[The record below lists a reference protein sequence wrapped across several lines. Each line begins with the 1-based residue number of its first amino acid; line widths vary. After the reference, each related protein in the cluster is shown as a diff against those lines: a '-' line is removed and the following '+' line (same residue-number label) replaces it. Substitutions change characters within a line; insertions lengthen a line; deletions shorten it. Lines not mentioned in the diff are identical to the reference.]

1 MQGLFCPGCK
11 SLLAPGSNRCMRCG
25 MTADGLV
32 TSNQSS
38 LSSIQERRAP
48 EPRLVQSENRYAPY
62 MPYEPRGCQLDI
74 ICDIRSFLDEGRHV
88 VIESGT
94 GTGKTIVSL
103 AASLQHAKA
112 TGKKIVYVVRTI
124 TQTDAVMKELRAISR
139 IKSVSGIA
147 LTGRNKSCPLFRG
160 TSGFEQIPSNVL
172 SMMCEDRRNKS
183 TKGQAGG
190 CRFYDRLKTEIDN
203 IERYCRENIPSSDDL
218 DRFCE
223 KLGVCP
229 YEAKKLLLKK
239 VDVIAAPYIQILNP
253 DIRESLM
260 ANMDLSGDPRGMMV
274 IVDEAHNF
282 LDAARGSET
291 FVIDK
296 QMVDNAIDE
305 CPTYRDPTVWEEVRL
320 DTFLNFF
327 KVCIRAAATEK
338 LGFNE
343 HDYVF
348 TDDFIEDKMMAKF
361 GMSRSDLESAV
372 ERALDLGEA
381 RTERLI
387 DSGENRTS
395 YVEDLAVKMKAWF
408 SSGSD
413 RFVRSIKTDKDGE
426 YLVATC
432 IDPSEISRFLNTV
445 PGTLHMSGTLKPLD
459 QYARVL
465 GLGNNPKFRTYPSPF
480 PAENKLVVYARNVT
494 TKYDA
499 MREDPGMQNRIE
511 RMIVDICDAVEKNIL
526 VMFTS
531 YNYMRS
537 MRPYLE
543 RHIDRP
549 KYWEESGNQRRTA
562 ESLARFKSGRNGV
575 FFSVLGGSVAEG
587 IDFPGDE
594 LSVTIIVGIPF
605 PPPSKELKAMS
616 DRYDQRYGQG
626 KGWLYTSQVPAVR
639 KINQATGRLIRMEDD
654 RGVAVILDHRASRF
668 AKDIGAVPTDDPV
681 ADVIRFFS
689 PASSRRST

>member
-48 EPRLVQSENRYAPY
+48 EPRLVQSENRDAPY

-183 TKGQAGG
+183 IKGQAGG

-465 GLGNNPKFRTYPSPF
+465 GLGNNPKFRTYPAHRPPQVLGRVREPTQDGREPREVQVWPQRGFLLGPRGIRRGGHRLPRRRAVSHHHRRHPV
-480 PAENKLVVYARNVT
+480 PPSVQGAQGHERPLRPEVRTREGMAVHQPGPRCQEDQPGHGKADQDGGRQRRRRHTGPQGLQVRQGHRRGPDRRPRRGCHQVLQPGLV
-494 TKYDA
+494 
-499 MREDPGMQNRIE
+499 PQ
-511 RMIVDICDAVEKNIL
+511 VDI
-526 VMFTS
+526 T
-531 YNYMRS
+531 
-537 MRPYLE
+537 
-543 RHIDRP
+543 
-549 KYWEESGNQRRTA
+549 
-562 ESLARFKSGRNGV
+562 
-575 FFSVLGGSVAEG
+575 
-587 IDFPGDE
+587 
-594 LSVTIIVGIPF
+594 
-605 PPPSKELKAMS
+605 
-616 DRYDQRYGQG
+616 
-626 KGWLYTSQVPAVR
+626 
-639 KINQATGRLIRMEDD
+639 
-654 RGVAVILDHRASRF
+654 
-668 AKDIGAVPTDDPV
+668 
-681 ADVIRFFS
+681 
-689 PASSRRST
+689 

>member
-11 SLLAPGSNRCMRCG
+11 SLLAPGSNRCLRCG
-25 MTADGLV
+25 RTADGLV
-32 TSNQSS
+32 TSSQSS
-38 LSSIQERRAP
+38 ITDLPSRAVP
-48 EPRLVQSENRYAPY
+48 EPRTVSAEITDAPY
-62 MPYEPRGCQLDI
+62 MPYEPRGCQLEI
-74 ICDIRSFLDEGRHV
+74 ISDIRTFLDEGRHV

-103 AASLQHAKA
+103 AASLQHCKA

-124 TQTDAVMKELRAISR
+124 TQTDAVMKELRAISKV
-139 IKSVSGIA
+139 KSVSGIA

-160 TSGFEQIPSNVL
+160 TSGFESIPSNVL
-172 SMMCEDRRNKS
+172 SMMCEDRRSKS
-183 TKGQAGG
+183 IKGQAGG

-229 YEAKKLLLKK
+229 YEAKKLLLRKM
-239 VDVIAAPYIQILNP
+239 DVIAAPYIQILNP

-260 ANMDLSGDPRGMMV
+260 ANMDLSGDPKGMMV

-291 FVIDK
+291 FVIDR
-296 QMVDNAIDE
+296 QIVDNAMDE
-305 CPTYRDPTVWEEVRL
+305 CPTYRDPTIWMEVRL
-320 DTFLNFF
+320 DEFLRYF
-327 KVCIRAAATEK
+327 KACIRSAATEK
-338 LGFNE
+338 LGLNE
-343 HDYVF
+343 ESYVF
-348 TDDFIEDKMMAKF
+348 EDDYIEDRMMRKF

-381 RTERLI
+381 RTEKLI
-387 DSGENRTS
+387 ASGDNRTS
-395 YVEDLAVKMKAWF
+395 HVEELALRMRSWF

-413 RFVRSIKTDKDGE
+413 RFVRTIKTDKDGE
-426 YLVATC
+426 YLSATC
-432 IDPSEISRFLNTV
+432 IEPSEISRFLNTV
-445 PGTLHMSGTLKPLD
+445 PGTLHMSGTLRPLD

-480 PAENKLVVYARNVT
+480 PKENKLVVYARDVT
-494 TKYDA
+494 TRQAD
-499 MREDPGMQNRIE
+499 MRADPGMQNRLE
-511 RMIVDICDAVEKNIL
+511 RMIVDICDAAERNTL

-531 YNYMRS
+531 YNFMRM

-594 LSVTIIVGIPF
+594 LCVTIIVGVPF

-616 DRYDQRYGQG
+616 DRFDERYGKG

-639 KINQATGRLIRMEDD
+639 KINQATGRLIRMEED

-668 AKDIGAVPTDDPV
+668 AKDIGAVPSDDPV
-681 ADVIRFFS
+681 ADVIRFFGS
-689 PASSRRST
+689 TGTSR

>member
-1 MQGLFCPGCK
+1 
-11 SLLAPGSNRCMRCG
+11 MRCG

-48 EPRLVQSENRYAPY
+48 EPRLVQSENRDAPY

-183 TKGQAGG
+183 IKGQAGG

-480 PAENKLVVYARNVT
+480 PAENKLVVYTRNVT

-511 RMIVDICDAVEKNIL
+511 RMVVDICDAVEKNIL

-562 ESLARFKSGRNGV
+562 ESLASRHPV
-575 FFSVLGGSVAEG
+575 
-587 IDFPGDE
+587 
-594 LSVTIIVGIPF
+594 
-605 PPPSKELKAMS
+605 PPSVQGAQGHERPLRPEVRTGEGMAVHQPGPRRQEDQPGHGKAYQDGGRQRRRRHTGPQGLQVRQGHRRGP
-616 DRYDQRYGQG
+616 DRRPRRGCH
-626 KGWLYTSQVPAVR
+626 QVLQSGLVPQVEM
-639 KINQATGRLIRMEDD
+639 TYVFPFDIRMATFVL
-654 RGVAVILDHRASRF
+654 RI
-668 AKDIGAVPTDDPV
+668 
-681 ADVIRFFS
+681 
-689 PASSRRST
+689 

>member
-11 SLLAPGSNRCMRCG
+11 SLLAPGSNRCLRCG
-25 MTADGLV
+25 RPADGLV
-32 TSNQSS
+32 TSSQSS
-38 LSSIQERRAP
+38 ITDLPSRAAP
-48 EPRLVQSENRYAPY
+48 EPRVVQSENRDAPY

-74 ICDIRSFLDEGRHV
+74 IADIRSFLDDGRHV

-103 AASLQHAKA
+103 AASLQHCKA

-124 TQTDAVMKELRAISR
+124 TQTDAVMKELRAISK
-139 IKSVSGIA
+139 IKPVSGIA

-160 TSGFEQIPSNVL
+160 TDGFEQIPSNVL
-172 SMMCEDRRNKS
+172 SMMCEDKRNKS
-183 TKGQAGG
+183 IKGQAGG

-203 IERYCRENIPSSDDL
+203 IERYCRENIPSSEDL

-229 YEAKKLLLKK
+229 YEAKKMLLRK

-260 ANMDLSGDPRGMMV
+260 TNMDLAGDPKGMMV

-282 LDAARGSET
+282 LDAARSSET
-291 FVIDK
+291 FIIDRE
-296 QMVDNAIDE
+296 MVDAAIDE
-305 CPTYRDPTVWEEVRL
+305 CPTYRDPTVWEDVRL

-338 LGFNE
+338 LGLNE
-343 HDYVF
+343 NDFVLQ
-348 TDDFIEDKMMAKF
+348 DDFIEDRMMQKF
-361 GMSRSDLESAV
+361 GMTRSDLESAV

-381 RTERLI
+381 RTEKLI

-395 YVEDLAVKMKAWF
+395 YVEDLALKMRSWF

-426 YLVATC
+426 YLSATC
-432 IDPSEISRFLNTV
+432 IDPAEISRFLNTV
-445 PGTLHMSGTLKPLD
+445 PCTLHMSGTLKPLD

-465 GLGNNPKFRTYPSPF
+465 GLGNNPKFRSYPSPF
-480 PAENKLVVYARNVT
+480 PPENKLVVYARDVT
-494 TKYDA
+494 TRQADMKA
-499 MREDPGMQNRIE
+499 DPGMQNRLE
-511 RMIVDICDAVEKNIL
+511 RMIVDLCDACDKNTL

-531 YNYMRS
+531 YNFMRM

-543 RHIDRP
+543 RHIARP

-562 ESLARFKSGRNGV
+562 DSLARFKSGRNGV

-594 LSVTIIVGIPF
+594 LCMTIIVGIPF

-626 KGWLYTSQVPAVR
+626 KGWLYTSQVPAIR

-668 AKDIGAVPTDDPV
+668 AKDIGAVPSDDP
-681 ADVIRFFS
+681 ATDVVRFFS
-689 PASSRRST
+689 RR

>member
-1 MQGLFCPGCK
+1 
-11 SLLAPGSNRCMRCG
+11 MRCG
-25 MTADGLV
+25 RPAEGLV
-32 TSNQSS
+32 VSSQSS
-38 LSSIQERRAP
+38 LSEVAP
-48 EPRLVQSENRYAPY
+48 RPENWPRPVESELKDAPY
-62 MPYEPRGCQLDI
+62 MPYEPRGCQLEI
-74 ICDIRSFLDEGRHV
+74 ISDIRTFLDDGRHV

-103 AASLQHAKA
+103 AASIQHSKA
-112 TGKKIVYVVRTI
+112 TGKKIVYAVRTI
-124 TQTDAVMKELRAISR
+124 TQTDNVMKELRAISR
-139 IKSVSGIA
+139 IKPVSGIA

-172 SMMCEDRRNKS
+172 SMMCEDRRNRS
-183 TKGQAGG
+183 IKGQAGG

-239 VDVIAAPYIQILNP
+239 VDVVAVPYIQILNP
-253 DIRESLM
+253 DIRQSLM
-260 ANMDLSGDPRGMMV
+260 TNMDLAGDPRGMMV

-282 LDAARGSET
+282 LDAARSSET
-291 FVIDK
+291 FTIDRE
-296 QMVDNAIDE
+296 MVDNAIDE
-305 CPTYRDPTVWEEVRL
+305 CSTYRDPTVWMDVKL
-320 DTFLNFF
+320 DQFLRHF
-327 KVCIRAAATEK
+327 KVCMRAAATEK
-338 LGFNE
+338 LGLSE
-343 HDYVF
+343 HECVF
-348 TDDFIEDKMMAKF
+348 EDDFIEDRLMSKF
-361 GMSRSDLESAV
+361 SMSRTDLEAAV
-372 ERALDLGEA
+372 ETTLDLGEA
-381 RTERLI
+381 RTEKLI

-395 YVEDLAVKMKAWF
+395 YVEDLALKMKAWF

-426 YLVATC
+426 YLSATC
-432 IDPSEISRFLNTV
+432 IDPEEISIFLNSM
-445 PGTLHMSGTLKPLD
+445 PCTLHMSGTLKPLD

-465 GLGNNPKFRTYPSPF
+465 GLGRNPKFRTYPSPF
-480 PAENKLVVYARNVT
+480 PPENKKVVYARNVT
-494 TKYDA
+494 TRQADMKA
-499 MREDPGMQNRIE
+499 DPGMQNRLE
-511 RMIVDICDAVEKNIL
+511 RLIVEICDATERNTL

-531 YNYMRS
+531 YNFMRM

-543 RHIDRP
+543 THINRP

-562 ESLARFKSGRNGV
+562 DSLARFKNGRGGV

-594 LSVTIIVGIPF
+594 LCVTVIVGVPY
-605 PPPSKELKAMS
+605 PPPSKDLKAMS

-639 KINQATGRLIRMEDD
+639 KINQATGRLIRTETD
-654 RGVAVILDHRASRF
+654 RGIAVILDSRVSRF
-668 AKDIGAVPTDDPV
+668 AKDVGAVPSDDPV
-681 ADVIRFFS
+681 GDVARFF
-689 PASSRRST
+689 PRG